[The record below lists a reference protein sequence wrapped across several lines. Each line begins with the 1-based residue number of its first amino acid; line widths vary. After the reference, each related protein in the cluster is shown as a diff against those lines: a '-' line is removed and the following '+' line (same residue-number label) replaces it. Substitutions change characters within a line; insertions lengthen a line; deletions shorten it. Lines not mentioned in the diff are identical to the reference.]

1 MNKGRLLRRGYF
13 PKELPPNFSTTKFGT
28 AASRANAP
36 PFPAVH
42 QVHTE
47 PVRHSI
53 ARLGVT
59 RREVALPNPVSF
71 FHLASTFEIHWS
83 TLKNA
88 FESTRLSLSTPRLR
102 NAGLRAIA
110 PRTTLDSL
118 PLERAKLR
126 ASGRVVLHAD
136 IAEFYRSI
144 YTHSIA
150 WCTETKAWAKD
161 PRNRRDYSRCGNA
174 IDRAIQN
181 SQDGQTNGVPVGP
194 DTSFVIGE
202 VILASVDAELRRR
215 LGVWPRGFRHYDD
228 YELVFDSIGE
238 AEAAQSALAAAA
250 AEVELQLNSRKTTIS
265 ELPQGLTN
273 RWTRKLRAPLGFFN
287 REPAIFELFETAFE
301 LKQQRPDDFVL
312 AYVISRM
319 EREALNPREWALL
332 EQLLAQCANVE
343 PSCLPHVV
351 RVWSAR
357 KVRGGELNVAL
368 IRETLRRAIV
378 SHVPLAHGSEVAWAV
393 WASIALGVS
402 IDRTATAALGESD
415 DDVVALLALD
425 AQQRGLAPGLD
436 VSRWGARMTTPSL
449 SQEHWLLAY
458 EASVKAWL
466 PSAAGGDHIA
476 ANASFAWMRASGV
489 SFYTRFRQLTARVVR
504 RLAPSRHHGYGGDDD
519 DDDDDEDEEEEET
532 Y

>member
-1 MNKGRLLRRGYF
+1 MNKGKLLRRGYF
-13 PKELPPNFSTTKFGT
+13 PKELPPNFSTTKFGS
-28 AASRANAP
+28 AASGTPAP
-36 PFPAVH
+36 PFPPVH

-71 FHLASTFEIHWS
+71 FHVASTFEAHWA
-83 TLKNA
+83 TLKTA
-88 FESTRLSLSTPRLR
+88 FESSPLSLSTPRLR
-102 NAGLRAIA
+102 NTGLRAIA
-110 PRTTLDSL
+110 PKATLDSL
-118 PLERAKLR
+118 PLERARLR
-126 ASGRVVLHAD
+126 ASGRILLHTD

-161 PRNRRDYSRCGNA
+161 PRNRRDYTRCGNA

-202 VILASVDAELRRR
+202 VILASVDKELQRR
-215 LGVWPRGFRHYDD
+215 LGGWPKGFRHYDD
-228 YELVFDSIGE
+228 YELVFDSIGD
-238 AEAAQSALAAAA
+238 AEAAQAALAGAT

-273 RWTRKLRAPLGFFN
+273 RWTRKLRAPLGFFD
-287 REPAIFELFETAFE
+287 REAALLELFETAFE
-301 LKQQRPDDFVL
+301 LKQERPDDFVL

-319 EREALNPREWALL
+319 EKETLDAKQWALL
-332 EQLLAQCANVE
+332 EHLLAQCANVE

-357 KVRGGELNVAL
+357 KVKGGQLNETL
-368 IRETLRRAIV
+368 IRETLGRAIV
-378 SHVPLAHGSEVAWAV
+378 NHVPLGHGSEVAWAV
-393 WASIALGVS
+393 WGSIALGVS
-402 IDRTATAALGESD
+402 IEGTAAAALGESD

-425 AQQRGLAPGLD
+425 AQQRGFAPGLD
-436 VSRWGARMTTPSL
+436 LSTWAGRMTTAAL
-449 SQEHWLLAY
+449 SGEHWLLAY
-458 EASVKAWL
+458 EASVKGWL
-466 PSAAGGDHIA
+466 SSAGGGDHIA
-476 ANASFAWMRASGV
+476 GDGSFAWMRSNGV
-489 SFYTRFRQLTARVVR
+489 SFYTRFRQLTAKVVR
-504 RLAPSRHHGYGGDDD
+504 SLAPSRHHGYGGGDDEDDD
-519 DDDDDEDEEEEET
+519 DDDT
-532 Y
+532 